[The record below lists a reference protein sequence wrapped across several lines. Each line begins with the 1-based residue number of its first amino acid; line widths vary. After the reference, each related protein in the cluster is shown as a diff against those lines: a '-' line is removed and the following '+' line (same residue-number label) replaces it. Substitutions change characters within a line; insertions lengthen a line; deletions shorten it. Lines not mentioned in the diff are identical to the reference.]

1 MRNFSEQE
9 KKLLSGANP
18 IARYWLAEQLKK
30 RALTDKIRKT
40 FIYLNLV
47 EGNIYRKWHQNC
59 REDMKRI
66 KLHDSL
72 PELYA
77 YISKPDV
84 SVVKALASVQR
95 RYAKE
100 TSKTRQKQI
109 GKMIAKIQRLAYSEK
124 LLYRRATEQFAAGKT
139 TNVLET
145 IAAAIENIT
154 GEPFDPASI
163 KTLDDLTA
171 KIHVTDYI
179 LDEDR
184 KSQMGRSVLL
194 DIDAH
199 DMTTCTEPETMQSE
213 YKTEAFTPDMSA
225 ALHQYKIRTTGSFAE
240 LYTKILPKQLGWNR
254 TMVKFWEAVTLQN
267 AVDQD
272 EKFRRCGIDP
282 ADQLARYFIQS
293 ICLSN
298 YFLSKHKPVQLDKDA
313 GTKEPDTESI
323 KKEPVLQP
331 IDPNQPIKHVRK
343 VGVIQFVSN
352 KPPRKPSQKT
362 ARQYHVAVWTVRGH
376 VRKYANGK
384 TVYIRPTVRRR
395 KALQDHINSRPQNII
410 EFHDNAKEAE
420 KS

>member
-40 FIYLNLV
+40 FIYLSLV

-145 IAAAIENIT
+145 IAAAIENTDEIKAEKLLFT
-154 GEPFDPASI
+154 KQCIKHYNRLTKLGLTPDIDELRLALRPDFVEDTDIFNRQVNIVCSTYHKGMDVPSGIKDVCFEYIKSSI
-163 KTLDDLTA
+163 KIAGYFHANL
-171 KIHVTDYI
+171 IDYI
-179 LDEDR
+179 FKNDEISERAFQLFCDAEKYIR
-184 KSQMGRSVLL
+184 RSGMTALL
-194 DIDAH
+194 
-199 DMTTCTEPETMQSE
+199 
-213 YKTEAFTPDMSA
+213 KNRA
-225 ALHQYKIRTTGSFAE
+225 ARLADKKNLHNKPAAE
-240 LYTKILPKQLGWNR
+240 LSDSDVRILR
-254 TMVKFWEAVTLQN
+254 I
-267 AVDQD
+267 
-272 EKFRRCGIDP
+272 EKLF
-282 ADQLARYFIQS
+282 S
-293 ICLSN
+293 
-298 YFLSKHKPVQLDKDA
+298 
-313 GTKEPDTESI
+313 
-323 KKEPVLQP
+323 
-331 IDPNQPIKHVRK
+331 
-343 VGVIQFVSN
+343 
-352 KPPRKPSQKT
+352 
-362 ARQYHVAVWTVRGH
+362 
-376 VRKYANGK
+376 
-384 TVYIRPTVRRR
+384 
-395 KALQDHINSRPQNII
+395 
-410 EFHDNAKEAE
+410 
-420 KS
+420 

>member
-1 MRNFSEQE
+1 MA
-9 KKLLSGANP
+9 KKKP
-18 IARYWLAEQLKK
+18 IRKDPNRVPKNYIIPKPSDGIKDGEIPSLAEDTYRLIE
-30 RALTDKIRKT
+30 RYAIR
-40 FIYLNLV
+40 
-47 EGNIYRKWHQNC
+47 H
-59 REDMKRI
+59 
-66 KLHDSL
+66 
-72 PELYA
+72 
-77 YISKPDV
+77 KPDN
-84 SVVKALASVQR
+84 KSVQTETER
-95 RYAKE
+95 LINIHTIMHDAYQAALIKQDIALSADELKRHDRIDLSFLAGETAQWSMPEIPAKYLHAM
-100 TSKTRQKQI
+100 QNALP
-109 GKMIAKIQRLAYSEK
+109 AKPEELFFCYLPCFQS
-124 LLYRRATEQFAAGKT
+124 G
-139 TNVLET
+139 VLKVNTHRIMYFE
-145 IAAAIENIT
+145 IT
-154 GEPFDPASI
+154 DLN
-163 KTLDDLTA
+163 LDDLTA

-199 DMTTCTEPETMQSE
+199 DMTTFAEPETVQSE
-213 YKTEAFTPDMSA
+213 YKTEAFTPGMSA
-225 ALHQYKIRTTGSFAE
+225 ALHQYKILTTDSFAGI
-240 LYTKILPKQLGWNR
+240 YTKILPKQLGWNR

-298 YFLSKHKPVQLDKDA
+298 YFLSKHKPVRLDKDA
-313 GTKEPDTESI
+313 AEKEPDTKSI

-331 IDPNQPIKHVRK
+331 IDPNQPIQHVRK
-343 VGVIQFVSN
+343 VGVIQFISN

-420 KS
+420 NS